1 MARVLIIGAS
11 SAIAAEVARRC
22 ATRGDRL
29 FLIAR
34 DPQKL
39 RALEAEL
46 GGCVV
51 GTLAA
56 DLTSTS
62 RSAALIAKAVRALG
76 ELDLT
81 IVAHGL
87 LGDQRATE
95 LHYSAAEE
103 VLQTNLLSVIALLIP
118 IANVLEAQGQGT
130 VAVLTS
136 VAGDRGRPRN
146 YTYGA
151 AKGALNLYLQGL
163 RSRLHGRG
171 VKVFAIRLGPVDTPM
186 TAGHRKTLLFGK
198 PGPIADR
205 LLHLLEG
212 RRQDLYLPSF
222 WAPIM
227 AVVRNLPEGVFQ
239 RLGFLS
245 KR

>member
-11 SAIAAEVARRC
+11 SAIASEVARRC
-22 ATRGDRL
+22 AARGDRL

-34 DPQKL
+34 DAQKL
-39 RALEAEL
+39 AALEAEL
-46 GGCVV
+46 GPSVV
-51 GTLAA
+51 GALAA
-56 DLTSTS
+56 DLTETAST
-62 RSAALIAKAVRALG
+62 AARIDQASRALG
-76 ELDLT
+76 GLDLT
-81 IVAHGL
+81 LVAHGL

-95 LHYSAAEE
+95 LDYAAAEE
-103 VLQTNLLSVIALLIP
+103 VLATNLLSVIAVLIP

-186 TAGHRKTLLFGK
+186 TVGHRKNLLFQK

-205 LLHLLEG
+205 LLHVLEG
-212 RRQDLYLPSF
+212 SRQDLYLPSF

-245 KR
+245 GR